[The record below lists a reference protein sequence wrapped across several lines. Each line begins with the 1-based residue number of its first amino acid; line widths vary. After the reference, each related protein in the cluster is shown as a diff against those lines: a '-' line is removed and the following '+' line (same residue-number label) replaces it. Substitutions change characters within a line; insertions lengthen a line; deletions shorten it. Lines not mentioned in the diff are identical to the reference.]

1 MRHWEAL
8 AISIIC
14 MIKGSHTRTG
24 NLNCL
29 HSEHSQ
35 ENMNIMTKSLH
46 SQTLYHLKSMEE
58 DDICELLKKDADKAR
73 KTRGGQWE
81 TWADDEEA
89 TAPEVKPEDVR
100 KILAMFGK

>member
-24 NLNCL
+24 YLNCL

-35 ENMNIMTKSLH
+35 ENTNIMTKSLH

-58 DDICELLKKDADKAR
+58 DDICELLKKDAGK
-73 KTRGGQWE
+73 Q
-81 TWADDEEA
+81 
-89 TAPEVKPEDVR
+89 PEDIALDLSMQAV
-100 KILAMFGK
+100 KKGKGRDNVSVIIAAVSNT